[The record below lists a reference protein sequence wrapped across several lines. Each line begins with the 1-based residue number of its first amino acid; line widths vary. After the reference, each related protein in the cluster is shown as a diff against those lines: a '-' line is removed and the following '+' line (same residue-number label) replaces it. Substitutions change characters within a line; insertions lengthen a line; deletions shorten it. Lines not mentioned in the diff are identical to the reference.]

1 MRHKVPT
8 TIALFMLISL
18 LAMPAV
24 AIENVNARFVT
35 NVRGIQ
41 DYDLHWNDRFPPNST
56 LKLYIEAL
64 DVSHRRVIALDYLVL
79 ITDPEGV
86 LLTGYFLGR
95 RYLLSPYYSYYGTND
110 YIVYSKEIPDEWIDG
125 LYTADIY
132 VFDLTNDSVVD
143 HAFNVIK
150 ENFTYSGFVFVEKN
164 VSENI
169 TTEYE
174 TGTTYAPLTTE
185 TIEWYPDTWDSDLAD
200 LILINR
206 TNATFEHTVR
216 HFFVDRHA
224 SKYPLD
230 RFHIEDLRLACKEAA
245 PGAVINA
252 SVNVTNTYFEAG
264 IAGFSVE
271 IDNTTVSNLSVGL
284 NATERKTVN
293 FTISNDT
300 VGEHII
306 TIVPS
311 TPRTLGFDLK
321 MPFIITEEEAIIPPA
336 MVVNDLQI
344 DKLRALTG
352 EEVTITLTVTNT
364 GGSGSAPVKIK
375 VNDEILTRTAIAN
388 RSETISLLFNLTP
401 VDPGDYRVEVPGTD
415 LAKLFFVEEG
425 PIEEEPPSLVER
437 LDEKAEEQKPELRA
451 ILILSVIVVL
461 LYALR
466 TYLRWKT

>member
-1 MRHKVPT
+1 MRRKVPT

-41 DYDLHWNDRFPPNST
+41 DYDLHWNDRFPPNGT
-56 LKLYIEAL
+56 LKLYIEAQ
-64 DVSHRRVIALDYLVL
+64 DVSHRRVIALDYVLL
-79 ITDPEGV
+79 ITDPEGILV
-86 LLTGYFLGR
+86 DGHFEGK
-95 RYLLSPYYSYYGTND
+95 RYLFSPYKTYGTND
-110 YIVYSKEIPDEWIDG
+110 YIVYSKEIPEEWMDG

-132 VFDLTNDSVVD
+132 VFDLTNDSMVD
-143 HAFNVIK
+143 NAFGIVRN
-150 ENFTYSGFVFVEKN
+150 NFINSVFAFVEKN
-164 VSENI
+164 ASENI

-174 TGTTYAPLTTE
+174 TAATYSPITTE

-224 SKYPLD
+224 SKYPPD

-245 PGAVINA
+245 PGEVINA

-264 IAGFSVE
+264 IVGFSVE

-321 MPFIITEEEAIIPPA
+321 MPFTITEEEAIIPPT
-336 MVVNDLQI
+336 MVVSDLQI

-375 VNDEILTRTAIAN
+375 VNDEILTRMAIAN
-388 RSETISLLFNLTP
+388 RSETIDLLFNLTP

-437 LDEKAEEQKPELRA
+437 LDEKAEERKPELRA

-466 TYLRWKT
+466 TYLRWKS